1 MESSSPGLASAATW
15 AGRAAVVS
23 LAGRSTEAT
32 PILGAVA
39 GILTVAADG
48 QEGRRQAIISA
59 VQNSPRVAKS
69 TADGVALW
77 SQSSGAATFSYVLG
91 PVVAAIGTALGTK
104 AAVTSIAHAIEIRK
118 EARELEKQIEKETS
132 EDVKDLLELRLSY
145 LRNHKAPSEE
155 AAAVQGILF
164 ALGSAAALVG
174 KSLIILG
181 ILSVE
186 ETTRVNSLF
195 TVFGVG
201 AVSIAVLLFADQ
213 ERSTVPGE
221 VKKIPHRFK
230 KIKLHFWP
238 DEDQKKTV
246 EAAMAAID
254 ADTAEKNLAHKLGT
268 DVQGIQNLKEAINL
282 MPEPDKCALRT
293 HFKIGPS
300 EDVFSKILN

>member
-15 AGRAAVVS
+15 AGRATVVS

-39 GILTVAADG
+39 GILTVVADG
-48 QEGRRQAIISA
+48 QEGKRQAVVSA

-77 SQSSGAATFSYVLG
+77 SQSSGAAAVSYALG

-104 AAVTSIAHAIEIRK
+104 AAVTSIAHAVEIRK
-118 EARELEKQIEKETS
+118 EARELEKQIETSTS
-132 EDVKDLLELRLSY
+132 EAVKDLLELRLSY

-155 AAAVQGILF
+155 ATAVQGILF

-174 KSLIILG
+174 KTLIILG
-181 ILSVE
+181 ILSAE

-201 AVSIAVLLFADQ
+201 AVSIAVLLFVDQ

-221 VKKIPHRFK
+221 MKKIPHKFK

-246 EAAMAAID
+246 KAAMAAID
-254 ADTAEKNLAHKLGT
+254 AETAEKNLAHKVGT
-268 DVQGIQNLKEAINL
+268 DVQGIQDLKDAINH
-282 MPEPDKCALRT
+282 MTDADMGTLRT
-293 HFKIGPS
+293 HFHIGPS
-300 EDVFSKILN
+300 DDIFSKLLN